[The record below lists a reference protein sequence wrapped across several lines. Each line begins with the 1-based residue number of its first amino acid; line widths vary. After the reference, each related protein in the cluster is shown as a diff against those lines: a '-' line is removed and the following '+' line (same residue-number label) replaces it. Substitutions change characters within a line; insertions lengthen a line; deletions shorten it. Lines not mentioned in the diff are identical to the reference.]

1 MDQRRV
7 YGEEPRPPAV
17 RVPKAKLPSVTP
29 IAENKR
35 YADADAILRMLETG
49 QQQIRDAADALRID
63 DYLLRRPQDPRAAEL
78 KARLKKHQ
86 AATPQ
91 KAPES
96 TSDMPQAVVV
106 ALQLL
111 TDGKRPAVRNRKSE
125 IARLEA
131 DEILVEEAIRA
142 QRPIVD
148 SIRDELVVAQ
158 AGKDR
163 KAHDALV
170 LAQYRAAQA
179 LSLATDA
186 LEDFR
191 SSRLEAGYAP
201 WPSDLLPQPSM
212 RATVALG
219 SEHQWDS
226 EICRTRR
233 ALEALKIL

>member
-17 RVPKAKLPSVTP
+17 RTPKAKLPSVTP

-35 YADADAILRMLETG
+35 YADAVTILRMLETG
-49 QQQIRDAADALRID
+49 QQQIREAADALRID

-96 TSDMPQAVVV
+96 TSDLPPAVVT

-111 TDGKRPAVRNRKSE
+111 TDGKRPAIRNRRSE

-131 DEILVEEAIRA
+131 DEALVEEAIRA

-148 SIRDELVVAQ
+148 SIRGELIVAQ

-163 KAHDALV
+163 AAHDTLV

-179 LSLATDA
+179 LASATDA
-186 LEDFR
+186 LAHFR
-191 SSRLEAGYAP
+191 SSRLVAGYAP
-201 WPSDLLPQPSM
+201 WPFDLLPEPLM
-212 RATVALG
+212 RAAVTLG
-219 SEHQWDS
+219 SEDQWDS
-226 EICRTRR
+226 EICRVRR
-233 ALEALKIL
+233 ALEELKIL